1 MKQIMKLT
9 MYTVGA
15 IAGLILVAVIFVGY
29 MKAPANR
36 KNSAPVPFTVNQ
48 GDGMTEVA
56 AKLKD
61 KKLIRSQIA
70 FLLAAIG
77 DTNNI
82 YPGTYQLSQS
92 MEIKTILKVIG
103 TPPPKIRIVKI
114 LFKEGW
120 SIGQYADAA
129 AEYPMCSRDEF
140 MKIASD
146 PIAAGID
153 THGYD
158 ITHLE
163 GFLFPATYEFLEN
176 AACEEVVQMLVDQF
190 FKVVGDAY
198 VKKAGELYRNLGGD
212 VGALLKTDSDRDLF
226 KAVTMASVVEKEA
239 RVAKERD
246 LVAGVFYK
254 RLKNNWKLECDA
266 TFKYLNGEWVPTLNK
281 GSFRART
288 NPYNTYEITGLPPG
302 PIGNPGKASLLAAVR
317 PVDTEYWYFVTK
329 NNGSHEHFFSANFTQ
344 HQRAIYCSNR
354 NMNSSSPT
362 CVP

>member
-1 MKQIMKLT
+1 

-15 IAGLILVAVIFVGY
+15 VAGLLLVAVFFVSY
-29 MKAPANR
+29 MKAPVNR
-36 KNSAPVPFTVNQ
+36 SGGLTVPFTVNQ
-48 GDGMTEVA
+48 GDGVQDVA

-70 FLLAAIG
+70 FLFAAIG
-77 DTNNI
+77 DTNSI

-92 MEIKTILKVIG
+92 MENETILKVIG

-120 SIGQYADAA
+120 TIGQYADAA
-129 AEYPMCSRDEF
+129 AEYPMCSREEF
-140 MKIASD
+140 MDIASD
-146 PIAAGID
+146 PLGSGID

-176 AACEEVVQMLVDQF
+176 ATCEEVVQKLVDQF
-190 FKVVGDAY
+190 FKIVGDTY
-198 VKKAGELYRNLGGD
+198 VNKAGELYRNLGGD
-212 VGALLKTDSDRDLF
+212 VGALLKTDRDRDLF

-266 TFKYLNGEWVPTLNK
+266 TFKYLNGEWVPTLRK
-281 GSFRART
+281 SSFRARS

-317 PVDTEYWYFVTK
+317 PVETGYWYFVTK
-329 NNGSHEHFFSANFTQ
+329 NNGSHEHFFSATFGQ
-344 HQRAIYCSNR
+344 HQRAIHCSNR
-354 NMNSSSPT
+354 NMNSATPN